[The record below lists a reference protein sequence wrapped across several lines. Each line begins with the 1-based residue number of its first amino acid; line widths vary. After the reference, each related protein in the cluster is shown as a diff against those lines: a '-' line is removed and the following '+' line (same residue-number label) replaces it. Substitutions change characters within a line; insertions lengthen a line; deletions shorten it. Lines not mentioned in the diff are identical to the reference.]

1 LKFMKRNLV
10 LSLLILGFVLL
21 LNAPLTAQDTSTQ
34 RDPAQLARQLLG
46 WDGSPAIPEP
56 TPIYTVGDKTQFWV
70 SKAGQ
75 DTPVQITAILT
86 AAAPEL
92 YIWAEDSIEYDPQ
105 KMAEVAA
112 RLEFAVALF
121 SIDGNQGAIQTI
133 PQTRAEVQ
141 SLDMLPMVDVD
152 NDPHLFVLF
161 ATDLNTNRNSVYNPV
176 NSAPA
181 QWVAGGY
188 TNQHEMII
196 INTSAS
202 PGLKLDD
209 PAYMSIVAREFYKI
223 LTAHN
228 YPGQAAW
235 LREALSWYMLLQ
247 WQQQD
252 IIAGDIQAFMDA
264 PESSLTVPGGSS
276 VTAGQ
281 LFLRYV
287 RQRFG
292 TRVLRELSVQS
303 GEGLTALSRVLER
316 NGFTDLVTG
325 QPLAAED
332 VFADF
337 VMTNLLNAPV
347 GDGRFFYRDVQAAQ
361 GLSVTPAG
369 LEDRFDFQIPDLQV
383 SQYGAN
389 YVAFSATQP
398 AQFTLFFDG
407 APSVPRLPVPGDP
420 ANHFYWSGNSL
431 NQNASFTRAFD
442 LTAVATATL
451 QFDAWYILANH
462 WNYGYVSVSADGGAS
477 WTVLPANTSTMLNPN
492 ALAYGPAFTGIS
504 NTEAPR
510 PFPFLGIGLE
520 ANGITLNNIRDDSP
534 FVGTDVKIG
543 DTIAGHDG
551 VVWEGPPNI
560 VAYLASYEP
569 GDTVS
574 LHMQRGEEF
583 FDVEVVLGAHPTR
596 VFTPDPVWTAQTVD
610 LSAYAGQPILLRFD
624 YVSAD
629 DSADRGIAIDNIAIP
644 EINYI
649 DEAEAGVQ
657 GWTLNGWQQIT
668 NEVRQRFLVQ
678 YALLK
683 PDNNSSS
690 RIARLIGPR
699 DRDTSG
705 AWDFSLQAGEF
716 LVVAVSGLNSD
727 SDALAT
733 YTLGAQSRPSA
744 AETTAT
750 PSS

>member
-1 LKFMKRNLV
+1 MKFKHIVSLII
-10 LSLLILGFVLL
+10 LSSLLLL
-21 LNAPLTAQDTSTQ
+21 TAPLTAQDASTQ
-34 RDPAQLARQLLG
+34 RDPAALARQLLG
-46 WDGSPAIPEP
+46 WDGSPAIPDP
-56 TPIYTVGDKTQFWV
+56 TPIYNVGDVTQFWV

-75 DTPVQITAILT
+75 DTPVQISAILT
-86 AAAPEL
+86 AATPEL
-92 YIWAEDSIEYDPQ
+92 YIWAEDGIEYDPE
-105 KMAEVAA
+105 KMAQVAA
-112 RLEFAVALF
+112 QLEFAVALF
-121 SIDGNQGAIQTI
+121 SIDGNQGAIQTV

-141 SLDMLPMVDVD
+141 SLDMLPTLDVD

-161 ATDLNTNRNSVYNPV
+161 ARDLNTSRNSVYNPV
-176 NSAPA
+176 NSAPTH
-181 QWVAGGY
+181 WVAGGY
-188 TNQHEMII
+188 TNQHEMIV

-228 YPGQAAW
+228 YPGQAVW

-247 WQQQD
+247 WQRQD
-252 IIAGDIQAFMDA
+252 IIAGDIQAFMDT
-264 PESSLTVPGGSS
+264 PESSLTVPSGSS

-292 TRVLRELSVQS
+292 TRILRELSVQS

-325 QPLAAED
+325 QPLTAED

-369 LEDRFDFQIPDLQV
+369 LEDRFDFQIPDLQA
-383 SQYGAN
+383 SQYGTN
-389 YVAFSATQP
+389 YLAFGTTQP

-407 APSVPRLPVPGDP
+407 APTVPRLPIPGDP

-451 QFDAWYILANH
+451 QFDAWYILANN

-477 WTVLPANTSTMLNPN
+477 WKVLSANTSTALNPN
-492 ALAYGPAFTGIS
+492 ALAYGPGFTGIS
-504 NTEAPR
+504 NLEPSR
-510 PFPFLGIGLE
+510 PFPFLGIGLDS
-520 ANGITLNNIRDDSP
+520 NGITLNNIREDSP
-534 FVGTDVKIG
+534 FAGTDVKIG

-560 VAYLASYEP
+560 VGYLASYKP

-574 LHMQRGEEF
+574 LHMQRGDQF

-596 VFTPDPVWTAQTVD
+596 VFTPDPLWTAQTVD
-610 LSAYAGQPILLRFD
+610 LSTYAGQQILLRFD

-629 DSADRGIAIDNIAIP
+629 DTADRGIAIDNITIP
-644 EINYI
+644 EINYL
-649 DEAEAGVQ
+649 DDAEAGVQ

-668 NEVRQRFLVQ
+668 NEIRQRFLVQ

-683 PDNNSSS
+683 PDNTSSS
-690 RIARLIGPR
+690 RIAHLIGPG
-699 DRDTSG
+699 DRETSG
-705 AWDFSLQAGEF
+705 AWDFSLQPGEF

-727 SDALAT
+727 TDAVAT
-733 YTLGAQSRPSA
+733 YTLGAQSAPQA
-744 AETTAT
+744 ATT
-750 PSS
+750 SS